1 MAETISTYDGYRLT
15 AGKQPSGGWLVEIVA
30 DVGGKPVLTKE
41 FRELSDAIDSAHR
54 IVDNVL
60 KARGDLA

>member
-15 AGKQPSGGWLVEIVA
+15 AVEGPGGWRGGIVA

-41 FRELSDAIDSAHR
+41 FRELSVAIDSAHR

-60 KARGDLA
+60 KARGDF